1 MCKFYKPFKLIV
13 LFVDDKNFEIINSLK
28 SKNIKLLKLSDLENK
43 ELKKI
48 KKTRTQHEYCWTLT
62 PFSIQ

>member
-28 SKNIKLLKLSDLENK
+28 IKNIKLLKLSDLESK
-43 ELKKI
+43 GLKKQRKQEHSKNI
-48 KKTRTQHEYCWTLT
+48 DGH
-62 PFSIQ
+62 